1 MPSKQVKQYLL
12 RLLAKRDYSERELRN
27 KLQERGEDDA
37 LIDEVLDEFKAKAW
51 QSDQR
56 TAESWF
62 IVKKNEGDPLR
73 FGIYLNKEV

>member
-37 LIDEVLDEFKAKAW
+37 LID
-51 QSDQR
+51 
-56 TAESWF
+56 
-62 IVKKNEGDPLR
+62 
-73 FGIYLNKEV
+73 